1 MNYEDEYGDEEDE
14 YSHSVE
20 DNYCISPSTAAQ
32 FTWTR
37 EKNMNLAAYVGQ
49 EEVINEEEEETQE
62 DVGHDSFNDSSKSLH
77 LGLSDFD
84 KAKLN
89 SCLDEAR
96 NILGDSVSESVMTSV
111 IIQNGYNLETS
122 INQLLSQQD
131 LPKPQREPRQRKIR
145 TQDLD
150 NLLAEIERGGKPVVN
165 HGYTQSAADINSIKS
180 ARKDLHCDHAPK
192 SSKENFSKPNLPI
205 SLSDL
210 VKQYQGVDTKTLSS
224 SGEEM
229 IFKTQTKK
237 DLAQSFTDVAQQQN
251 ASSPII
257 LAPTGV
263 PSKAHHAMSLSCLI
277 AKETPNKDLATQ
289 GLSPHT
295 SMSLGNL
302 APATKNST
310 SSLQVTTPSL
320 SDLVKLHSSSQSD
333 TRKSNLSFP
342 QSASTTPFVKN
353 NILQSDLCHLI
364 KKISLDQSNS
374 QEQVQTTRSTLLSSL
389 IPDNFSLASCLK
401 TKKPSLPSLN
411 PSKKPLTEENTWLIK
426 SSMIGDGEV
435 NVQPSV
441 AKATVVQKADA
452 KLLSGPSSVGLVLC
466 GLYGS
471 RKRGHCSFP
480 VFHRRNVKYP
490 RFVCDE
496 QLSRVPMY
504 TLPVKLHDIKPFDF
518 STPSP
523 DDIVKSLLP
532 ATQELQPKDP
542 EVINLSSPL
551 VTPSKSASKVKAT
564 VGFLQA
570 EDQQSSQP
578 NSPASSKKLSIQVGS
593 IRNVSSAGPKKDK
606 GKRELSNLEQRET
619 ESKVSEM
626 AATALSSE
634 DITVGGNS
642 IDSNLRNAVEFMGL
656 EGDKQTIQSSVDS
669 MKPVPATP
677 KSKGK
682 SSKIDVMAEF
692 AKRHGNKELL
702 NLVVIGHVDAG
713 KSTLM
718 GHLLYQLGNV
728 NKKTMHKYEQ
738 ESKKIGKSSFAFAWV
753 LDETEEE
760 RERGV
765 TMDVAQNRFETEK
778 KCITLLDAPGHK
790 DFIPNMITGASQADV
805 AILVINATRGE
816 FETGFDAGG
825 QTREHALLA
834 RSLGVGQII
843 VAVNKMDTVEWNYD
857 RYESITKKIG
867 QFLTKQ
873 AGFKESD
880 ICYVPCSGLIG
891 ENLTKPSTEPK
902 LTSWYKSGITLLQ
915 QIENLKPPVRPID
928 KPFRLHV
935 SDVFK
940 GVGTGFNVAGRVGAG
955 YVQSG
960 DKILIMPL
968 GNCATVK
975 NIYIDDVADNFA
987 FAGDHVNLTLSGV
1000 DMSNVSIGSCLCD
1013 PNTPARSATRV
1024 RAKIVI
1030 FNIDLP
1036 ITKGYPVVFHY
1047 QSINEPAII
1056 KRLLSQLHRSTGEVI
1071 KKNPRCLVKNTSA
1084 VVEIELER
1092 PVCMELY
1099 SEFKDLGRFMLRS
1112 GGHTIA
1118 AGLVEET
1125 VQTIKTSVNGTS
1137 QS

>member
-1 MNYEDEYGDEEDE
+1 MSRHRIVRTMNYEDEYGDEEDE

-62 DVGHDSFNDSSKSLH
+62 DVSHDSFNDSSKSLH

-145 TQDLD
+145 TQ
-150 NLLAEIERGGKPVVN
+150 
-165 HGYTQSAADINSIKS
+165 
-180 ARKDLHCDHAPK
+180 
-192 SSKENFSKPNLPI
+192 
-205 SLSDL
+205 
-210 VKQYQGVDTKTLSS
+210 
-224 SGEEM
+224 
-229 IFKTQTKK
+229 
-237 DLAQSFTDVAQQQN
+237 
-251 ASSPII
+251 
-257 LAPTGV
+257 
-263 PSKAHHAMSLSCLI
+263 
-277 AKETPNKDLATQ
+277 
-289 GLSPHT
+289 
-295 SMSLGNL
+295 
-302 APATKNST
+302 
-310 SSLQVTTPSL
+310 
-320 SDLVKLHSSSQSD
+320 
-333 TRKSNLSFP
+333 
-342 QSASTTPFVKN
+342 
-353 NILQSDLCHLI
+353 
-364 KKISLDQSNS
+364 
-374 QEQVQTTRSTLLSSL
+374 
-389 IPDNFSLASCLK
+389 
-401 TKKPSLPSLN
+401 
-411 PSKKPLTEENTWLIK
+411 
-426 SSMIGDGEV
+426 
-435 NVQPSV
+435 
-441 AKATVVQKADA
+441 
-452 KLLSGPSSVGLVLC
+452 
-466 GLYGS
+466 
-471 RKRGHCSFP
+471 
-480 VFHRRNVKYP
+480 
-490 RFVCDE
+490 
-496 QLSRVPMY
+496 
-504 TLPVKLHDIKPFDF
+504 
-518 STPSP
+518 
-523 DDIVKSLLP
+523 
-532 ATQELQPKDP
+532 ATQELKPKDP

-551 VTPSKSASKVKAT
+551 VTPSKSASKAKAT
-564 VGFLQA
+564 IGFLQA

-593 IRNVSSAGPKKDK
+593 KRNVSPAGPKKDK

-619 ESKVSEM
+619 ESKASEM

-634 DITVGGNS
+634 DITAGGNS

-656 EGDKQTIQSSVDS
+656 EGDKETIQSSVDS

-843 VAVNKMDTVEWNYD
+843 VAVNKMDTVDWNYD

-975 NIYIDDVADNFA
+975 NIYIDDVADNLA

-1071 KKNPRCLVKNTSA
+1071 KKKPRCLVKNTSA

-1118 AGLVEET
+1118 AGLVEEM
-1125 VQTIKTSVNGTS
+1125 VQTLKTSVNGTS